1 MSVVVPIQLK
11 IKQAL
16 DKIGSTNGTA
26 LNIATAPP
34 DLTNEESEKWHNERQ
49 MMFDLL
55 VAQQIEAYGKK
66 DVESAKNKMTAA
78 FSKITDTKPGASYG
92 VVRGNVS
99 CNVEVRNGREMLDK
113 AMLVSALAKRGIDL
127 PEVEKIVAESTKI
140 TAPAKHF
147 KPSIIQDQG

>member
-26 LNIATAPP
+26 LNPVNAPP
-34 DLTNEESEKWHNERQ
+34 GITNEEADRWHDERQ
-49 MMFDLL
+49 LMFKLL
-55 VAQQIEAYGKK
+55 VAQQIEAYGSKE
-66 DVESAKNKMTAA
+66 VETAKGKLYST
-78 FSKITDTKPGASYG
+78 FPKIKDTKAGTSYG

-99 CNVEVRNGREMLDK
+99 CNIEVRNGREMLDK